1 MPTHAEPK
9 GRPACA
15 EQISKWVVSNN
26 PLPRYRCPWQGGSD
40 ANGGATGNGR
50 PAPSG
55 ISLPKGEGAIRGIWW
70 ILGYSFGAVS
80 PPEILD
86 VVTLG
91 STREGW
97 RGKELVR

>member
-1 MPTHAEPK
+1 VYGANQQGGSQQQPSAT
-9 GRPACA
+9 
-15 EQISKWVVSNN
+15 SS
-26 PLPRYRCPWQGGSD
+26 LPPWQGGSD

-70 ILGYSFGAVS
+70 ILGYSFGAVT

-97 RGKELVR
+97 RGKEVVR